1 MCACGVETVGIHS
14 SIEIGTEERVNVMRE
29 HHIAQRIGR
38 CLAAVLL
45 VCALFGLEG
54 CGPRIKTITFNEHLD
69 DTVLELDGHKY
80 TRRQLAFYV
89 AYEEQIIQEQALV
102 YDASNPNAY
111 WNTHINGHFMRVQAR
126 DEAMSQAIHD
136 LIFYG
141 MAGELGMELDQD
153 EIDYATGRSEDFW
166 MDLGE
171 KAQKRLGITQEEL
184 TEDLLRM
191 ALAQKCQQLYAAMQ
205 DALEEDYNADGAAY
219 ETLLEA
225 HTYKIRDRIWEGVSM
240 GHVTLDQ

>member
-1 MCACGVETVGIHS
+1 MFVRKNEEMCVKRGLRAVRRCFAAVFLMCVLVCLGGCGVRTRT
-14 SIEIGTEERVNVMRE
+14 IEFR
-29 HHIAQRIGR
+29 
-38 CLAAVLL
+38 
-45 VCALFGLEG
+45 
-54 CGPRIKTITFNEHLD
+54 EHLD
-69 DTVLELDGHKY
+69 DNVLELDGENY
-80 TRRQLAFYV
+80 QLRELAFYV
-89 AYEEQIIQEQALV
+89 AHEEQVVQEQALV
-102 YDASNPNAY
+102 YDAANPDAY

-136 LIFYG
+136 FIFYQ
-141 MAGELGMELDQD
+141 MALELGMELSQD

-171 KAQKRLGITQEEL
+171 TGQARLGVTQEEM

-205 DALEEDYNADGAAY
+205 NASEEDYNSDGAAY
-219 ETLLEA
+219 ETLLGE
-225 HTYKIRDRIWEGVSM
+225 HTYKVKDRLWEGVSM

>member
-1 MCACGVETVGIHS
+1 MHAGGRGNCKGMRQYRN
-14 SIEIGTEERVNVMRE
+14 ERIRVSVMRE
-29 HHIAQRIGR
+29 HQIVRWMGR

-45 VCALFGLEG
+45 ACGLLGLAG
-54 CGPRIKTITFNEHLD
+54 CGARIETISFCEHLD
-69 DTVLELDGHKY
+69 DTVLELDGQEY
-80 TRRQLAFYV
+80 PLRELAFYV

-126 DEAMSQAIHD
+126 DEAMNQAIHD
-136 LIFYG
+136 FIFYE
-141 MAGELGMELDQD
+141 MAGELGMELDQE

-171 KAQKRLGITQEEL
+171 TAQMRLGITKEEL

-205 DALEEDYNADGAAY
+205 DALENDYDVNGAAY

-225 HTYKIRDRIWEGVSM
+225 HTYKIRDRLWEGVSM